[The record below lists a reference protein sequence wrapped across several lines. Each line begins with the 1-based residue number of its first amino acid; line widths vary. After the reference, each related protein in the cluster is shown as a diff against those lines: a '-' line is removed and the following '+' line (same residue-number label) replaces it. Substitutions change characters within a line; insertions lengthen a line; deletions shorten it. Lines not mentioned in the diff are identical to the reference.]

1 MMLLSLMKFYINCV
15 LTPQRPIL
23 RSFYKD
29 RIILIRIRIGE
40 KYQGKY
46 ILLLNNAVQKTQ
58 VKWVPDLHHWKIS
71 SSMLCLHNIYIKEW
85 VVQMF
90 YLMRVSLL
98 KVETSMILGNK
109 EWRFNNCFK
118 LLMQRTVKG
127 TLIKQKNYFKIW
139 AHKNSL

>member
-58 VKWVPDLHHWKIS
+58 VK
-71 SSMLCLHNIYIKEW
+71 
-85 VVQMF
+85 
-90 YLMRVSLL
+90 
-98 KVETSMILGNK
+98 
-109 EWRFNNCFK
+109 
-118 LLMQRTVKG
+118 
-127 TLIKQKNYFKIW
+127 
-139 AHKNSL
+139 